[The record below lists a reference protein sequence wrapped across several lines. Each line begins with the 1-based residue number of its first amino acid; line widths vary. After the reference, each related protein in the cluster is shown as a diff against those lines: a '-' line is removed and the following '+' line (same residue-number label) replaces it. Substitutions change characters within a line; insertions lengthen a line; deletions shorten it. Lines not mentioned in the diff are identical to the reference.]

1 MTRRDGLTINLRT
14 VVILLILVN
23 VPLWA
28 LAFLTVGQVETSVE
42 AKIADDFRAITRKNA
57 QTMNYAINHLV
68 AEVATLAISPS
79 VKEVVRKQNA
89 SYAGTSELIQKR
101 ITDIDKV
108 WLTPQSKP
116 YVEPILSNTAS
127 QFLRQFASVHSS
139 VKRITVTDRMGAVAA
154 ANVKTVDYDQA
165 DEAWWRQTFKDGVT
179 GSVVI
184 EDVTADLITKANSIH
199 IAVPI
204 LEDGQDTVIGT
215 IGNIVD
221 ISDLF
226 PLVTGVKI
234 GRTGETLLIKDDGTI
249 IAGENLDSKASS
261 QLAYIDDIRDAMH
274 SQTKPNFITA
284 TAPGGIKKSVAF
296 LDTGLSST
304 YPALK
309 WLTVVEQDYSE
320 THAVVDNL
328 VRKLLLAVLGVLVCI
343 TGLAL
348 YLSTHRRMDF
358 TDISEAE
365 IEEAKTRAARSS
377 GT

>member
-365 IEEAKTRAARSS
+365 IEEAKTRAARGS
-377 GT
+377 GA

>member
-1 MTRRDGLTINLRT
+1 MTKRDGLSIDLRT

-23 VPLWA
+23 LPLWA
-28 LAFLTVGQVETSVE
+28 LAFFTVGQVETSVE
-42 AKIADDFRAITRKNA
+42 AKIADDFRAIARKNA
-57 QTMNYAINHLV
+57 QTMSYAINHLV

-79 VKEVVRKQNA
+79 VKEIVRKQNS
-89 SYAGTSELIQKR
+89 SYSGTPELIQKR
-101 ITDIDKV
+101 ISEIDRV

-116 YVEPILSNTAS
+116 YAEPVLSNTAS
-127 QFLRQFASVHSS
+127 QFLRQFAGVHSS

-165 DEAWWRQTFKDGVT
+165 DEAWWRETFKEGVS

-184 EDVTADLITKANSIH
+184 EDVTADLITKANSLH

>member
-234 GRTGETLLIKDDGTI
+234 GSTGETLLVKDDGTI

-274 SQTKPNFITA
+274 SQTKPDFITA
-284 TAPGGIKKSVAF
+284 TAPGGIKKSVAY
-296 LDTGLSST
+296 LDTGLSAS

-320 THAVVDNL
+320 THAVVDHL
-328 VRKLLLAVLGVLVCI
+328 IRKLLLAVLGVLVCI

-358 TDISEAE
+358 TDISESE
-365 IEEAKTRAARSS
+365 IEEAKTKVARGS
-377 GT
+377 GA

>member
-1 MTRRDGLTINLRT
+1 MTKQDGLSIDLRT

-23 VPLWA
+23 LPLWG
-28 LAFLTVGQVETSVE
+28 LAFFTVGQVETSVE

-68 AEVATLAISPS
+68 AEVATLAISPA

-89 SYAGTSELIQKR
+89 SYTGTSELIQKR

-116 YVEPILSNTAS
+116 YAEPILSNAAS
-127 QFLRQFASVHSS
+127 QFLRQFAGVHSS
-139 VKRITVTDRMGAVAA
+139 LKRITVTDRMGAVAA

-165 DEAWWRQTFKDGVT
+165 DEAWWRETFKDGVT

-215 IGNIVD
+215 IGTIVD

-234 GRTGETLLIKDDGTI
+234 GNTGETLLIKDDGTI
-249 IAGENLDSKASS
+249 IAGENLDSKSSS

-296 LDTGLSST
+296 LDTGLSTT

-309 WLTVVEQDYSE
+309 WMTVVEQDYSE

-328 VRKLLLAVLGVLVCI
+328 ARKLLFALLGVLVCI

-348 YLSTHRRMDF
+348 YLSTHRRMHF

-365 IEEAKTRAARSS
+365 IEEAKTRVAKSS
-377 GT
+377 GA

>member
-365 IEEAKTRAARSS
+365 IEEAKTRAARGS

>member
-358 TDISEAE
+358 TDISDAE
-365 IEEAKTRAARSS
+365 IEEAKTRAARGS

>member
-28 LAFLTVGQVETSVE
+28 LAFFTVGQVETSVE
-42 AKIADDFRAITRKNA
+42 AKIADDFRAIARKNA

-68 AEVATLAISPS
+68 AEVATLAISPT

-101 ITDIDKV
+101 ITEIDKV
-108 WLTPQSKP
+108 WLTPQAKP
-116 YVEPILSNTAS
+116 YAEPILSNTAS
-127 QFLRQFASVHSS
+127 QYLRQFAGVHSS

-234 GRTGETLLIKDDGTI
+234 GSTGETLLVNDDGTI
-249 IAGENLDSKASS
+249 IAGENLDSKSSS

-284 TAPGGIKKSVAF
+284 TAPGGLKKSVAF
-296 LDTGLSST
+296 LDTGLSAT

-358 TDISEAE
+358 TDISEDE
-365 IEEAKTRAARSS
+365 IEEGKTRAARGS
-377 GT
+377 GM

>member
-1 MTRRDGLTINLRT
+1 MTKRDGLSIDLRT

-28 LAFLTVGQVETSVE
+28 LAFLTVGQVESSVE

-68 AEVATLAISPS
+68 AEVATVAISPAI
-79 VKEVVRKQNA
+79 KEIVRRQNA
-89 SYAGTSELIQKR
+89 SYSGTPQLIQKR
-101 ITDIDKV
+101 ISEIDKL

-116 YVEPILSNTAS
+116 YADAILSNSAS
-127 QFLRQFASVHSS
+127 QFLRQFAGVHPS

-165 DEAWWRQTFKDGVT
+165 DEAWWRETYKDGVT

-184 EDVTADLITKANSIH
+184 EDVTADLITKANSLH

-204 LEDGQDTVIGT
+204 LEDGQDVVIGT

-226 PLVTGVKI
+226 PLVTGVKV
-234 GRTGETLLIKDDGTI
+234 GRTGETLLVKDDGTI
-249 IAGENLDSKASS
+249 IAGAELDSKSS
-261 QLAYIDDIRDAMH
+261 RQLAYIDDIRNAMH
-274 SQTKPNFITA
+274 SQTKPDFITA
-284 TAPGGIKKSVAF
+284 TAPGGVKKSVAY
-296 LDTGLSST
+296 LDTGLSAT

-309 WLTVVEQDYSE
+309 WLTIVEQDYSE
-320 THAVVDNL
+320 THAIVDTL
-328 VRKLLLAVLGVLVCI
+328 IRKLSLAMLGVLVCI

-348 YLSTHRRMDF
+348 YLSTHRRLDI

-365 IEEAKTRAARSS
+365 IEEAKAKVAGGS
-377 GT
+377 GM

>member
-1 MTRRDGLTINLRT
+1 MTKRDGLSIDLRT

-28 LAFLTVGQVETSVE
+28 LAFFTVGQVETSVE

-68 AEVATLAISPS
+68 IEVATLAISPS

-89 SYAGTSELIQKR
+89 SYSGTADLIQER
-101 ITDIDKV
+101 ISEIDKV

-116 YVEPILSNTAS
+116 HSEQVLSNTAS
-127 QFLRQFASVHSS
+127 QFLRQFAGVHSS

-165 DEAWWRQTFKDGVT
+165 DEAWWRETFKEGVT

-184 EDVTADLITKANSIH
+184 EDVTADLITKANSLH
-199 IAVPI
+199 VAVPI
-204 LEDGQDTVIGT
+204 LEDGQDAVIGT
-215 IGNIVD
+215 VGAIVD
-221 ISDLF
+221 IRDLF

-234 GRTGETLLIKDDGTI
+234 GRTGETWLIKDDGTI
-249 IAGENLDSKASS
+249 IAGAELDSTTSK
-261 QLAYIDDIRDAMH
+261 QLSYIDDIRDAMH
-274 SQTKPNFITA
+274 SQTKPDFITA
-284 TAPGGIKKSVAF
+284 TAPGGSKKSVAYF
-296 LDTGLSST
+296 DTGLSAT

-320 THAVVDNL
+320 THAVVDDL
-328 VRKLLLAVLGVLVCI
+328 IRKLLLAVLGVLVCI

-348 YLSTHRRMDF
+348 YLSTHRRLHF
-358 TDISEAE
+358 TDISGGET
-365 IEEAKTRAARSS
+365 EEAKSSVARGHSA
-377 GT
+377 

>member
-1 MTRRDGLTINLRT
+1 MTRRDGLTVNLRT

-28 LAFLTVGQVETSVE
+28 LAFFTVGQVETSVE
-42 AKIADDFRAITRKNA
+42 AKIADDFRAMARKNA

-68 AEVATLAISPS
+68 AEVATVALSPA

-89 SYAGTSELIQKR
+89 SYSGTADLIQKR
-101 ITDIDKV
+101 ITEIDKV
-108 WLTPQSKP
+108 WLTPQARS
-116 YVEPILSNTAS
+116 YAEPILSNTAS
-127 QFLRQFASVHSS
+127 HFLRQFAGVHSN

-165 DEAWWRQTFKDGVT
+165 DEAWWRETFKDGVA

-215 IGNIVD
+215 IGTVVD
-221 ISDLF
+221 IRDLF

-234 GRTGETLLIKDDGTI
+234 GGTGETLLIKDDGTI
-249 IAGENLDSKASS
+249 IAGENLDSKSSS

-296 LDTGLSST
+296 LDTGLSAT

-328 VRKLLLAVLGVLVCI
+328 VRKLSLAMLGVLVCI

-348 YLSTHRRMDF
+348 YLATHRQLHF
-358 TDISEAE
+358 TDISEGE
-365 IEEAKTRAARSS
+365 IEEAKTSAAGS
-377 GT
+377 GSA

>member
-358 TDISEAE
+358 TDISETE
-365 IEEAKTRAARSS
+365 IEEAKTRAARGSRA
-377 GT
+377 

>member
-108 WLTPQSKP
+108 WLTPQAKP

-365 IEEAKTRAARSS
+365 IEEAKTRAARGS
-377 GT
+377 GA

>member
-365 IEEAKTRAARSS
+365 IEEAKTRVARGS
-377 GT
+377 GA

>member
-1 MTRRDGLTINLRT
+1 MTKRDGMSVDLRT

-28 LAFLTVGQVETSVE
+28 LAFFTVGQVETSVE

-68 AEVATLAISPS
+68 ANVATLAISPTI
-79 VKEVVRKQNA
+79 KEVVRKQNA
-89 SYAGTSELIQKR
+89 SYSGTPELIQKR
-101 ITDIDKV
+101 ISEIDKV
-108 WLTPQSKP
+108 WLTPQSKT
-116 YVEPILSNTAS
+116 YAEPVLSNTAA
-127 QFLRQFASVHSS
+127 QFLRHFAGVQSS
-139 VKRITVTDRMGAVAA
+139 LKRIMVTDRMGAVAA

-165 DEAWWRQTFKDGVT
+165 DEAWWRETFKDGVT

-184 EDVTADLITKANSIH
+184 EDVTTDLITKANSLR

-204 LEDGQDTVIGT
+204 LEDGQDVVIGT
-215 IGNIVD
+215 IGAIVD
-221 ISDLF
+221 IRDLF

-234 GRTGETLLIKDDGTI
+234 GSTGETLLIKDDGTI
-249 IAGENLDSKASS
+249 IAGAELDSKASK

-274 SQTKPNFITA
+274 SQTKPDFIRA
-284 TAPGGIKKSVAF
+284 TAPGGIKKSVAY

-309 WLTVVEQDYSE
+309 WLTVVEQDYRE
-320 THAVVDNL
+320 THAVVDTL
-328 VRKLLLAVLGVLVCI
+328 VRKLLFAVLGVLVCI

-348 YLSTHRRMDF
+348 YLSTHRRLHF
-358 TDISEAE
+358 TDISEGE
-365 IEEAKTRAARSS
+365 IDEAKSKTARGRSA
-377 GT
+377 

>member
-1 MTRRDGLTINLRT
+1 MTRRDGLSIDLRT

-28 LAFLTVGQVETSVE
+28 LAFLTVGQVQTLVE
-42 AKIADDFRAITRKNA
+42 AKVADDFRAIARKNA

-68 AEVATLAISPS
+68 AEVATVAISPV
-79 VKEVVRKQNA
+79 VKDIVRKQNV
-89 SYAGTSELIQKR
+89 SYSGTPELIQKR
-101 ITDIDKV
+101 ISEIDKV
-108 WLTPQSKP
+108 WLTPQSRP

-127 QFLRQFASVHSS
+127 QFLRQFAGVHSS

-165 DEAWWRQTFKDGVT
+165 DEAWWRETYKDGVT

-184 EDVTADLITKANSIH
+184 EDVTADLITKANSLH

-204 LEDGQDTVIGT
+204 LEDSQDVVIGT
-215 IGNIVD
+215 IGAIVD

-234 GRTGETLLIKDDGTI
+234 GSSGETLLVKHDGTV
-249 IAGENLDSKASS
+249 IAGAELDSKTSR

-274 SQTKPNFITA
+274 SQTKPDFITA
-284 TAPGGIKKSVAF
+284 TAPGGIKKSVAY
-296 LDTGLSST
+296 LDTGLSAT

-320 THAVVDNL
+320 THAVVNTL

-348 YLSTHRRMDF
+348 YLSTHRRLDI

-365 IEEAKTRAARSS
+365 IEEVTARVARGSS
-377 GT
+377 A

>member
-28 LAFLTVGQVETSVE
+28 LAFFTVGEVETSVE

-68 AEVATLAISPS
+68 AEVATLAISPG

-101 ITDIDKV
+101 ITEIDKV
-108 WLTPQSKP
+108 WLTPQAKP
-116 YVEPILSNTAS
+116 YAEPILSNTAS
-127 QFLRQFASVHSS
+127 QYLRQFAGVHSG

-165 DEAWWRQTFKDGVT
+165 DEAWWRETFKDGVT

-215 IGNIVD
+215 IGTIVD

-249 IAGENLDSKASS
+249 IAGENLDSKSSS

-365 IEEAKTRAARSS
+365 IEEEKTRVARS
-377 GT
+377 GGM

>member
-28 LAFLTVGQVETSVE
+28 LAFFTVGQVETSVE

-68 AEVATLAISPS
+68 AEVATLAISPG

-89 SYAGTSELIQKR
+89 SYSGTAELIQKR
-101 ITDIDKV
+101 ITDIDKI
-108 WLTPQSKP
+108 WLMPQSKP

-184 EDVTADLITKANSIH
+184 EDVTADLITKSNSIH

-274 SQTKPNFITA
+274 SQTKPDFITA
-284 TAPGGIKKSVAF
+284 TAPGGIKKSVAY
-296 LDTGLSST
+296 LDTGLSAS

-320 THAVVDNL
+320 THAVVDHL
-328 VRKLLLAVLGVLVCI
+328 IRKLLLAVLGVLVCI

-358 TDISEAE
+358 TDISESE
-365 IEEAKTRAARSS
+365 IEEAKTKVARGS
-377 GT
+377 GA

>member
-1 MTRRDGLTINLRT
+1 MTRRDGLSIDLRT

-28 LAFLTVGQVETSVE
+28 LAFFTVGQVENSVE

-68 AEVATLAISPS
+68 AEVATVAISPP
-79 VKEVVRKQNA
+79 VKDVVRKQNA
-89 SYAGTSELIQKR
+89 SYSGAPEVIQKR
-101 ITDIDKV
+101 ISEIDKV

-116 YVEPILSNTAS
+116 YAEPVLSNTAS
-127 QFLRQFASVHSS
+127 QFLRQFAGVHLSI
-139 VKRITVTDRMGAVAA
+139 KRITVTDRMGAVAA

-165 DEAWWRQTFKDGVT
+165 DESWWRETFKDGVA
-179 GSVVI
+179 GSIVI
-184 EDVTADLITKANSIH
+184 EDVAADVITKTNSLH

-204 LEDGQDTVIGT
+204 LEDGQDAVIGA
-215 IGNIVD
+215 IGAVVD
-221 ISDLF
+221 IRDLY

-234 GRTGETLLIKDDGTI
+234 GSTGETLLIKDDGTI
-249 IAGENLDSKASS
+249 IAGEELDSKASRK
-261 QLAYIDDIRDAMH
+261 LAYFDDISDALH
-274 SQTKPNFITA
+274 SQTKPDFITA
-284 TAPGGIKKSVAF
+284 TAPGGVKKSVAY
-296 LDTGLSST
+296 LDTGLSAA

-309 WLTVVEQDYSE
+309 WLTVVAQDYAE

-348 YLSTHRRMDF
+348 YLSTHRRLHF
-358 TDISEAE
+358 TDISEGE
-365 IEEAKTRAARSS
+365 IGETKDRVSRGHSA
-377 GT
+377 